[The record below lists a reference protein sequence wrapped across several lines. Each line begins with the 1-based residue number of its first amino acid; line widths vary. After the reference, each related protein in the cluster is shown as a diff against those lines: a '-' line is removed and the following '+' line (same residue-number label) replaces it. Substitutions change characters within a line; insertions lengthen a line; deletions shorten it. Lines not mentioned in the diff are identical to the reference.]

1 MSAHATLETKPS
13 THKLLGDT
21 LDPNHNSWSLLLET
35 LNLFEKKSDDKQK
48 CRIRLLKFGS

>member
-21 LDPNHNSWSLLLET
+21 LDPNHNSWSLLLES